1 VTLTV
6 RRRSTR
12 VERVIYVVRV
22 PFTSV
27 SDKHDDREAEP
38 TADDSYGALAELKP
52 LDGPEW
58 DGEAVAESAYSE

>member
-1 VTLTV
+1 M
-6 RRRSTR
+6 
-12 VERVIYVVRV
+12 IYVVRV